1 VDLVAGPIRLQIEPG
16 STALQNASDAV
27 AARWPAHPHELDVPI
42 LLSARI
48 RLAER
53 PGRLPPN
60 RPYVREG
67 DPARG
72 PWRLGQDPLWMAQGD
87 GLEQVAVEIVTH
99 PTPAGPEYGLRQFLR
114 YYVSEALLALGGLA
128 LHAAAVARP
137 EGATVFLAPSG
148 GGKTTLV
155 RRHSGAGALA
165 DDMALVVP
173 GRGGPWVVPS
183 PFPGREG
190 VAATGL
196 AAPLVRIVD
205 LLKGETLARVRLP
218 TADAVALLVLRAK
231 VPDGARPVRERV
243 IDAALRLAREP
254 GMERLGLPID
264 RSPWTLLDA
273 SMRDAP

>member
-1 VDLVAGPIRLQIEPG
+1 MDFVTGPIRLQIATESDG
-16 STALQNASDAV
+16 LRTAVHAV
-27 AARWPAHPHELDVPI
+27 ASRWPVSTPEIDVPI
-42 LLSARI
+42 LLDARI
-48 RLAER
+48 RLELC
-53 PGRLPPN
+53 PGRLPPH

-72 PWRLGQDPLWMAQGD
+72 PWRLGHDPLWVAEGD
-87 GLEQVAVEIVTH
+87 GLASVTVRIVEL
-99 PTPAGPEYGLRQFLR
+99 PAPAAPEFGLRQFLR

-128 LHAAAVARP
+128 LHAAAATRP

-155 RRHSGAGALA
+155 RRHAGAGALS

-190 VAATGL
+190 VSTTGT

-205 LLKGETLARVRLP
+205 LRKGEPPNWMRLSI
-218 TADAVALLVLRAK
+218 ADAVTLLVLRAK
-231 VPDGARPVRERV
+231 VPDNALPVRERV
-243 IDAALRLAREP
+243 LDSALRLAQEP
-254 GMERLGLPID
+254 GVLRLGLPID
-264 RSPWTLLDA
+264 RSPWTILDA
-273 SMRDAP
+273 P